1 MEHHSAYGLNLDSLD
16 IVIVDDSR
24 TVLTMIRSM
33 ISSLKVARV
42 RTFDRGDLALQA
54 MLHEPPNVILTDL
67 VMNPMSGTQ
76 LLHLV
81 RQKTM
86 VPLCFVP
93 VIVVTAHA
101 TQKRVAQLFQA
112 GAHHVLAKPL
122 SATILQQRL
131 VSLLKDDRL
140 MDLAG
145 ERYIISGMRETL
157 REKRSK
163 LASLEKAREFH
174 EQIVPQAKEHQKRV
188 DNILNHEVIPEH
200 LIPNYYGSR
209 SQQIASKLQ
218 RQAEQQSD
226 ATEAAA
232 QSSPERPT
240 RSGAAG
246 RYGRVSR
253 RRAG

>member
-122 SATILQQRL
+122 SAAVLQQRL

-145 ERYIISGMRETL
+145 DRYIISGMRETL

-174 EQIVPQAKEHQKRV
+174 EQIIPQAKEHQKQV

-209 SQQIASKLQ
+209 GQQIISKLHDQ
-218 RQAEQQSD
+218 TEQQSEV
-226 ATEAAA
+226 TEKT
-232 QSSPERPT
+232 SLERPT
-240 RSGAAG
+240 RSGSTG

>member
-122 SATILQQRL
+122 SAAVLQQRL

-145 ERYIISGMRETL
+145 DRYIISGMRETL

-174 EQIVPQAKEHQKRV
+174 EQIIPQAKEHQKQV

-209 SQQIASKLQ
+209 SQQIASRLH
-218 RQAEQQSD
+218 RQAEQQTE

-240 RSGAAG
+240 RSGSTG